1 MKTIH
6 KEDKE
11 EEYET
16 LAEDIAGSLYIR
28 YDGVYNPFK
37 GRFDLLLGVTPD
49 NLVDYNDNIIGRIST
64 TLSHIIIFLT

>member
-49 NLVDYNDNIIGRIST
+49 ILVD
-64 TLSHIIIFLT
+64 